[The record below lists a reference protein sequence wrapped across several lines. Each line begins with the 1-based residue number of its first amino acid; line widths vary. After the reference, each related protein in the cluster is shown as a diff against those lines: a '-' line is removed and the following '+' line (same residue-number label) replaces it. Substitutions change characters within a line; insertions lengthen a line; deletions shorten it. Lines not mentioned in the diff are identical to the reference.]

1 MPIITLNFKPLGTLM
16 SLPILVS
23 NRMIKLLGNV
33 CKTLSYPFHF
43 FFPSKRFTIPEYS
56 KPIIASKKSTLIPKI
71 IWQTNYTNRVSL
83 PMYLNYLFNRMM
95 SLSYEYRYVSTE
107 ARLAY
112 IESNMSEEISSAFK
126 MLTDGAAQADLW
138 RLIVLNRE
146 GGIYMDIDAH
156 LVWPLSKIIKSE
168 DKEIFLLTKQHYT
181 NYFIAS
187 QPNNPILQEAVNIVV
202 SNIQNKNTH
211 GGVYNLTG
219 PNALNTALE
228 GKTFNE
234 RYYRYTCVQGSF
246 TNEYFQ
252 YIDKPR
258 GKWTHKKE
266 SELLKDDEQKDI
278 NA

>member
-1 MPIITLNFKPLGTLM
+1 MSIPIVI
-16 SLPILVS
+16 S
-23 NRMIKLLGNV
+23 NRLIKLLGNIT
-33 CKTLSYPFHF
+33 KTFAYIFHF
-43 FFPSKRFTIPEYS
+43 VFPKKRFTIPEYS
-56 KPIIASKKSTLIPKI
+56 KPIFSSTKTTKIPKI

-83 PMYLNYLFNRMM
+83 PMYLNYLCNRLM
-95 SLSYEYRYVSTE
+95 SLSYEYRYISTE
-107 ARLAY
+107 ARLSYIQSTMDKEIVSAY
-112 IESNMSEEISSAFK
+112 E

-138 RLIVLNRE
+138 RLLVLNNE
-146 GGIYMDIDAH
+146 GGIYLDIDAH
-156 LVWPLSKIIKSE
+156 LVWPLSKMIRP
-168 DKEIFLLTKQHYT
+168 DDTEIFLLTKQHYT

-187 QPNNPILQEAVNIVV
+187 APQHPILQEAVNIVV

-234 RYYRYTCVQGSF
+234 RYYRHTCVQGSF

-258 GKWTHKKE
+258 GKWIHKE
-266 SELLKDDEQKDI
+266 DSELLKDDSQKDI